1 MNCICLKLGE
11 KKSILTQLPIYS
23 QGYEPA
29 PFGKKKKGR
38 FPNPIECIKVRYRI
52 DLKNQSLFAYAAK
65 QLKPLIEF
73 MKFRYKHKLFI
84 CKKLVVPPPN
94 VKKLNHDFC

>member
-38 FPNPIECIKVRYRI
+38 FPHPIERIKVRYRI

-65 QLKPLIEF
+65 QLKQLREF
-73 MKFRYKHKLFI
+73 MKYSDTNTNYLS
-84 CKKLVVPPPN
+84 
-94 VKKLNHDFC
+94 VKNL